1 MEPNKKTIRIL
12 AFESSCDEMSCAIV
26 ENGTK
31 VLSQVIASQAKL
43 HARFGGVVPE
53 LASRLHIQSLL
64 PTIELCLEQAQLEA
78 KDIDYIASTSA
89 PGLVGSLLVGLC
101 AAKSLAF
108 AWQKPFIAV
117 HHLAGHIASNYL
129 ENESLKPPFLS
140 LIVSGGHSQLVHVK
154 DYTDFEIL
162 GTTRD
167 DAAGEALDKIAR
179 VLQLPYPGGPQI
191 DRLAQNGN
199 PKAFKFPKVH
209 FKEPEKRFDYSFSGV
224 KTAALSMLNQ
234 FNMQAKQQN
243 LPLEQVLN
251 LADFAAS
258 YQQNIV
264 EVLLDHAKMALQE
277 LGLKQLAIAGGV
289 SANSALRAY
298 AQEHFKDSLVFF
310 PKLVYCTDNAAMI
323 ASMAY
328 YQILNREKESH
339 ALTQVEAKASCTL
352 ADFYAAF

>member
-1 MEPNKKTIRIL
+1 MEPSKNIRIL
-12 AFESSCDEMSCAIV
+12 ALESSCDETSCAIV
-26 ENGTK
+26 ENGRK
-31 VLSQVIASQAKL
+31 VLSHVIASQAKL

-53 LASRLHIQSLL
+53 LASRIHIEALL
-64 PTIELCLEQAQLEA
+64 PSIDLCLEQAGLTQA
-78 KDIDYIASTSA
+78 DIDYVAATSA

-108 AWQKPFIAV
+108 AWQKPFVAV

-129 ENESLKPPFLS
+129 ENEALKPPFLS

-179 VLQLPYPGGPQI
+179 VLNLPYPGGPHI
-191 DRLAQNGN
+191 DRLAQKGN
-199 PKAFKFPKVH
+199 AKAYKFPKVH
-209 FKEPEKRFDYSFSGV
+209 FKEEGRRYDYSFSGV
-224 KTAALSMLNQ
+224 KTAALTLLNQ
-234 FNMQAKQQN
+234 FNMKAKQQN
-243 LPLEQVLN
+243 LPLEHFLN
-251 LADFAAS
+251 EADFAAS
-258 YQQNIV
+258 YQQSIV
-264 EVLLDHAKMALQE
+264 EVLLDHAKMALQD
-277 LGLKQLAIAGGV
+277 LSLNQLAIAGGV

-298 AQEHFKDSLVFF
+298 AAKELKDRLVFF

-328 YQILNREKESH
+328 YQVLQSPQGQH
-339 ALTQVEAKASCTL
+339 LTQVEAKASCSL
-352 ADFYAAF
+352 EEFYAQS